1 MRTDALQ
8 RKDAALTRHSI
19 DRVSLSFGNW
29 IGLIGL
35 VAMMLLGI
43 GSAYVGLI
51 EQIGDIENNI
61 TGHEY
66 RIRYLEGVRP

>member
-1 MRTDALQ
+1 MRTDAL

-35 VAMMLLGI
+35 VAMMLIAI
-43 GSAYVGLI
+43 GSAYLGLV
-51 EQIGDIENNI
+51 EQIGDIENNL

-66 RIRYLEGVRP
+66 RIRYLEGGSP